1 MLTLYHE
8 AITRKALKRQ
18 FSPPAL
24 EEIVAANLKQ
34 DNLRGQIGHD
44 EYHFDNNAFEAS
56 YAFIEE
62 QRRLVYASL
71 KNGDLPIARAAF
83 GSLTHT
89 AQDFYAHSNYVDM
102 WLAQFSG
109 SDDDDG
115 NLLPPTE
122 IDPLVDELIHNPGLH
137 SGRLY
142 YPLEVFAFLPLV
154 KNFVIPLLP
163 KDSHAHMN
171 LDSPR
176 RGIRFAYAFEAAV
189 KRTRIELAIIQTGL
203 SSEVL
208 TLFYG
213 YPEETNGT

>member
-1 MLTLYHE
+1 MLTQYHE
-8 AITRKALKRQ
+8 AITRKALKGQ

-34 DNLRGQIGHD
+34 DNLHGQIGHD
-44 EYHFDNNAFEAS
+44 EYHFDNNAFEES

-62 QRRLVYASL
+62 KRMLVYASL
-71 KNGDLPIARAAF
+71 KSGDLPTARAAF
-83 GSLTHT
+83 GCLTHT

-102 WLAQFSG
+102 WLAQFPG
-109 SDDDDG
+109 GDDGGG
-115 NLLPPTE
+115 NLLPPAE
-122 IDPLVDELIHNPGLH
+122 IDPLVDELIHNSGLR
-137 SGRLY
+137 SGKLY
-142 YPLEVFAFLPLV
+142 YPFEVFAFLPIV

-171 LDSPR
+171 LDSPE

-189 KRTRIELAIIQTGL
+189 KRTRIELAIIQTVM

-208 TLFYG
+208 PLFFG